1 MAWSAIALIDLGE
14 ARSLCTRPHRPV
26 PKVEKGS
33 GLTESADREARPEGS
48 QLKLWAVAWLKR
60 GLQSTVC
67 SMYTVP
73 RDSLIQ
79 MTHHGVKQITL
90 SPFGQ
95 EIVCGNRTVHRW
107 ISEEPN
113 FDTGYSVPTVNSV
126 YSSGACRTGPHLA
139 HAKANSILTTIT

>member
-1 MAWSAIALIDLGE
+1 
-14 ARSLCTRPHRPV
+14 
-26 PKVEKGS
+26 
-33 GLTESADREARPEGS
+33 
-48 QLKLWAVAWLKR
+48 
-60 GLQSTVC
+60 
-67 SMYTVP
+67 
-73 RDSLIQ
+73 

-113 FDTGYSVPTVNSV
+113 FDTGYSVPTVNFV

-139 HAKANSILTTIT
+139 HAKANRHSSPAPRPGAELVAVDVLLTHRDFD